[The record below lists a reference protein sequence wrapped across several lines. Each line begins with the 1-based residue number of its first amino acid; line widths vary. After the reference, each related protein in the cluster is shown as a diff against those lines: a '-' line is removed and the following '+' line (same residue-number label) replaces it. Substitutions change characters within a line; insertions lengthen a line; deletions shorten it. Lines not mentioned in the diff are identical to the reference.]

1 MDTFL
6 IVLAVVGVV
15 AFVAL
20 LIAALV
26 RAKQDLKAAERDYR
40 DTTDYYKKLYFEASN
55 RAFEADLNK
64 VELRKVLASTI
75 LADKNYLAVDPDTF
89 DALPED
95 FVISKTTDV
104 GASGDNTILVY
115 QVSPREVGGVKL
127 QNEFL

>member
-1 MDTFL
+1 METLL
-6 IVLAVVGVV
+6 IVLGAI
-15 AFVAL
+15 AL
-20 LIAALV
+20 AAIGLLVAALV
-26 RAKQDLKAAERDYR
+26 DTKGDLRNAERDYR
-40 DTTDYYKKLYFEASN
+40 HTADYYKKAYYEVAEEKYQANLN
-55 RAFEADLNK
+55 RD
-64 VELRKVLASTI
+64 ELRKVLASAI

-89 DALPED
+89 EALPED

>member
-1 MDTFL
+1 METLL
-6 IVLAVVGVV
+6 IVLGAIGAVVIVV
-15 AFVAL
+15 

-26 RAKQDLKAAERDYR
+26 DTKRDLKLLEKDGSKS
-40 DTTDYYKKLYFEASN
+40 TDYYKKLYYETADEAFKARSN
-55 RAFEADLNK
+55 RE
-64 VELRKVLASTI
+64 ELRKVLASAI
-75 LADKNYLAVDPDTF
+75 LADKNYLAVDPEAF

-127 QNEFL
+127 QNQFL

>member
-1 MDTFL
+1 METLLFALGVL
-6 IVLAVVGVV
+6 IAIGIVALVTVVVGQRGEIKDLNDRVEYYQKWAYESDEKV
-15 AFVAL
+15 S
-20 LIAALV
+20 
-26 RAKQDLKAAERDYR
+26 RAR
-40 DTTDYYKKLYFEASN
+40 SN
-55 RAFEADLNK
+55 RD
-64 VELRKVLASTI
+64 ELRKVLASAI

-127 QNEFL
+127 QNQFL

>member
-1 MDTFL
+1 METLL
-6 IVLAVVGVV
+6 IVLAVIGAI
-15 AFVAL
+15 AFVV
-20 LIAALV
+20 LIAMLV
-26 RAKQDLKAAERDYR
+26 DAKNRAKTA
-40 DTTDYYKKLYFEASN
+40 TNNVDYYKGLYYDASDKERSAYVEAN
-55 RAFEADLNK
+55 RVRD
-64 VELRKVLASTI
+64 ELRKVLASAI

-127 QNEFL
+127 QNQFL